1 MSGNSSET
9 KAGKGGPLALLIS
22 ISLLLLLVKSTFPA
36 LLALVGG
43 SGAWQLWKR
52 FQKLQQDQIAYL
64 DEIFYRLIREN
75 QGRITPLDL
84 AMNTKLPAQEVQ
96 DYLDRRATEFAAH
109 FEITEQ
115 GGILYYFQTVQS
127 FNTPAAIEPSEAPSQ
142 SSVQPETL
150 SLSQEFPSQT
160 EPDKLTLSPAQ
171 KQKKGDVLLFPVPPT
186 SSPGT
191 VESLPSGLNQI
202 ELAQRLQVH
211 PSTLSKW
218 KKKSRFREWSSQKDP
233 NAIPWYFSQKAKR
246 FYPIIPQADSPRL
259 HQNS

>member
-9 KAGKGGPLALLIS
+9 KAGKGGSLALLIS
-22 ISLLLLLVKSTFPA
+22 ISVLLLLVKGTLPVILS
-36 LLALVGG
+36 LVGG
-43 SGAWQLWKR
+43 IGGWQIWKR
-52 FQKLQQDQIAYL
+52 FQKLQHEQTAYL

-96 DYLDRRATEFAAH
+96 DYLDQRATEFAAH

-127 FNTPAAIEPSEAPSQ
+127 FNTPSNAFSESSVLEAEILPPSEESHSP
-142 SSVQPETL
+142 
-150 SLSQEFPSQT
+150 T
-160 EPDKLTLSPAQ
+160 EPDLLTPLPPQ
-171 KQKKGDVLLFPVPPT
+171 TQKKGDVLLFPVPPT

-191 VESLPSGLNQI
+191 IENVPSGLNQM
-202 ELAQRLQVH
+202 ELAKRLQVH

-233 NAIPWYFSQKAKR
+233 NAIAWYFSQKAKR
-246 FYPIIPQADSPRL
+246 FYPIIPKADSPRL
-259 HQNS
+259 HQNL